1 LHFHPN
7 KSRDFL
13 QVLLAF
19 FMSNSRDKLLQAAA
33 SLFTAQGITDTTTKQ
48 ISELATVNEVTL
60 FRQFGNKHGLLLA
73 LMDKVPE
80 EGQAERSIF
89 DRLCQTLAQASSSN
103 RSEFLHNYI
112 QTCLNELMKVPALL
126 LSVIGE
132 AGQYPLANRQAI
144 AQGLHQLD
152 RQLAS
157 YLDRWPN
164 SGLMSDRLAHILHRL
179 VFGYAL
185 LELVSTSQEEE
196 GMQDRSSFIQDV
208 IDLLAPATAESTPT
222 ITVVADIPSTLVH
235 DILQQAQKQSIQTFA
250 WVYLLFAAGLQPN
263 EIVRLR
269 RVQYINDR
277 EQQFMQI
284 TGSSPRQV
292 PINQWIL
299 GKRYGSYQKNPLTQW
314 LRSRKDDY
322 PELFVDVVTGR
333 SLTVGELEEQW
344 QLLMTKLESSIPMP
358 GGFANGQGPTIEQSQ
373 HTWCVEMLVRGLV
386 VSDLALLLGWEENQL
401 EPYARRAREKI
412 AMEQAMKLDRKPA

>member
-1 LHFHPN
+1 
-7 KSRDFL
+7 
-13 QVLLAF
+13 
-19 FMSNSRDKLLQAAA
+19 MSNSRDKLLQAAA

-73 LMDKVPE
+73 LMDKVPA
-80 EGQAERSIF
+80 EGQAEYSIF
-89 DRLCQTLAQASSSN
+89 DRLCQTLAQANSN
-103 RSEFLHNYI
+103 KRSEFLRNYI
-112 QTCLNELMKVPALL
+112 QTCLDELMKVPALL

-157 YLDRWPN
+157 YLDRWPS
-164 SGLMSDRLAHILHRL
+164 SGLMSDRVAHILHRL

-185 LELVSTSQEEE
+185 LELVSTAQEEE
-196 GMQDRSSFIQDV
+196 GMQDKSRFIQDV
-208 IDLLAPATAESTPT
+208 IDLLAPAPALSTPT

-235 DILQQAQKQSIQTFA
+235 GILQQAQKQGAQTFA

-284 TGSSPRQV
+284 TGSLPRQV

-314 LRSRKDDY
+314 LRGRKDDY
-322 PELFVDVVTGR
+322 PEL
-333 SLTVGELEEQW
+333 
-344 QLLMTKLESSIPMP
+344 
-358 GGFANGQGPTIEQSQ
+358 
-373 HTWCVEMLVRGLV
+373 
-386 VSDLALLLGWEENQL
+386 
-401 EPYARRAREKI
+401 
-412 AMEQAMKLDRKPA
+412 